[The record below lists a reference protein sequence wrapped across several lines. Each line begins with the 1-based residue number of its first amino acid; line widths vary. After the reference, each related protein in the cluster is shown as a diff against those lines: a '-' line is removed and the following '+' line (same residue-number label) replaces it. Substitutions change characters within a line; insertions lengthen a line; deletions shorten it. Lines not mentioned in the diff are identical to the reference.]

1 MYNTINSNPQSQ
13 YFYVSTLWND
23 SCILCKNFWK
33 ASREDLLRHV
43 TYMLYTYVI
52 WTGGMYQMCT
62 HKRDYML
69 KDINQIIAFKFLTR
83 FLLLAKNCA
92 RNVKFLAQFL
102 QVLQVSCKKGD
113 IFSACSVHRTCK
125 NLQYI
130 IIITG

>member
-1 MYNTINSNPQSQ
+1 
-13 YFYVSTLWND
+13 
-23 SCILCKNFWK
+23 
-33 ASREDLLRHV
+33 
-43 TYMLYTYVI
+43 
-52 WTGGMYQMCT
+52 MCT

-125 NLQYI
+125 NLQDIFPWDSHGLLPTISYFAHDL
-130 IIITG
+130 